1 MKFMNNYCT
10 FEAWNIEDLV
20 DSYNNTCPTKK
31 KKLVIYKRQ
40 RNIVWKEEQKKELIQ
55 SIKEGYPVGAL
66 LLYKSKEKSDTG
78 ITEYLLVDGLQ
89 RSSTI
94 LEYYKTPTKYV
105 EKSFFENNNNFQL
118 LYEKIITKKKINRE
132 EIINILCNYIKER
145 DGFEEKNGFSS
156 SKVAKFLLKECS
168 IEDFK
173 FRDDIEEILIPI
185 MEDVKESS
193 NIANTQ
199 IPVIIYN
206 GDINNLPE
214 IFHNINK
221 QGTQLS
227 KYEVYSAVWSKE
239 EFLINIKNRE
249 IIDFIIKRYEEIQD
263 KGFEIQDFDEENID
277 KYNQKYS
284 VFEYIFGLSKLIK
297 EKYKNSNLFADSGDS
312 SIDSII
318 FNLCSMCI
326 QKDTKKMAELHN
338 DLRKY
343 NIDEFEKALID
354 SIDIVYT
361 AIKPYIDLKLNSK
374 KATAKK
380 SKEIYHRDFQLVALI
395 ASVFNNKYKIQ
406 ENICGKYEIIINNKW
421 NNKIRE
427 NINSIK
433 QYYLYDIIKN
443 TFSSRVDTTAKN
455 IVEKN
460 VYFEDKLEREDW
472 ETVLNYWFNEEL
484 KKHERKRNITSNT
497 KLLLKYIYA
506 HKLSSYDESGLQ
518 EFHIEH
524 IIAVEELKAHKIG
537 LPINC
542 IANLGLLKSEINI
555 KKKTLNIYDYYK
567 DKVNKGEVTEEE
579 SIKLIED
586 AEEKLILKKEMLDT
600 FNNVNDDENYKKVYV
615 KFLEDRFKKIKDIF
629 FEIIYK

>member
-20 DSYNNTCPTKK
+20 DSYNNTCPKKK

-343 NIDEFEKALID
+343 NIDEFEK
-354 SIDIVYT
+354 
-361 AIKPYIDLKLNSK
+361 
-374 KATAKK
+374 
-380 SKEIYHRDFQLVALI
+380 EIGR
-395 ASVFNNKYKIQ
+395 AS
-406 ENICGKYEIIINNKW
+406 C
-421 NNKIRE
+421 RE
-427 NINSIK
+427 
-433 QYYLYDIIKN
+433 
-443 TFSSRVDTTAKN
+443 RV
-455 IVEKN
+455 
-460 VYFEDKLEREDW
+460 
-472 ETVLNYWFNEEL
+472 
-484 KKHERKRNITSNT
+484 
-497 KLLLKYIYA
+497 
-506 HKLSSYDESGLQ
+506 
-518 EFHIEH
+518 
-524 IIAVEELKAHKIG
+524 
-537 LPINC
+537 
-542 IANLGLLKSEINI
+542 
-555 KKKTLNIYDYYK
+555 
-567 DKVNKGEVTEEE
+567 
-579 SIKLIED
+579 
-586 AEEKLILKKEMLDT
+586 
-600 FNNVNDDENYKKVYV
+600 
-615 KFLEDRFKKIKDIF
+615 
-629 FEIIYK
+629 